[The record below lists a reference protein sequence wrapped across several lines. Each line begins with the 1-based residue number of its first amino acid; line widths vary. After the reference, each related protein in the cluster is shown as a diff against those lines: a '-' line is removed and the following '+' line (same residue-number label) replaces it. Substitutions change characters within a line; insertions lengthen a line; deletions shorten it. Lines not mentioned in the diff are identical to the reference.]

1 MTLVSISPEPF
12 EVRLKLF
19 PGINTALVLTFVS
32 LIFGL
37 LMATQWR
44 AFRRVGH
51 ALWRLSERLSPEAG
65 YFAFMDGIARFAQWQ
80 TRIIQNGRLGVY
92 MIVLILAT
100 TLPVA
105 ITLLRSVGLPEF
117 SSPLN
122 LTLYE
127 WVMVML
133 MVIATGFAVIT
144 QSRFA
149 SIIALGALGF
159 SVALIFVHFSAP
171 DLGITQVLV
180 ETLTV
185 LLLVL
190 VLVKVPGFSR
200 YSSRMEV
207 FRDAA
212 VAIFAGMVLSAV
224 VMAAIPVQ
232 WAPTISSYFIEN
244 SYELGKGRNIVN
256 VILVDFR
263 ALDTLGEI
271 FVLAIAA
278 LGVYSMMK
286 LKGDRHGE

>member
-1 MTLVSISPEPF
+1 
-12 EVRLKLF
+12 
-19 PGINTALVLTFVS
+19 
-32 LIFGL
+32 
-37 LMATQWR
+37 
-44 AFRRVGH
+44 
-51 ALWRLSERLSPEAG
+51 
-65 YFAFMDGIARFAQWQ
+65 
-80 TRIIQNGRLGVY
+80 

-133 MVIATGFAVIT
+133 MVISTGFAVIT

-224 VMAAIPVQ
+224 LMAAIPVQ